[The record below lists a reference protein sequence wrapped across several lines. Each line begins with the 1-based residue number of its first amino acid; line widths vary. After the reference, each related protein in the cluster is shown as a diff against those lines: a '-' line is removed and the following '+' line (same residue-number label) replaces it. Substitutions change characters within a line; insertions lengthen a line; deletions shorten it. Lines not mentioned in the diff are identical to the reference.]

1 MRVTNNTAAVMNYDG
16 KAYGPGRSFEMSD
29 AHAAGRA
36 EKAMLESGALG
47 VKLGNKASEGLTVEQ
62 LKAVLTENKIEFDP
76 AAKKADLV
84 ALVDA
89 NVA

>member
-16 KAYGPGRSFEMSD
+16 KAYGPGSSFEMSD
-29 AHAAGRA
+29 KHASGRA
-36 EKAMLESGALG
+36 EKALFESNALG
-47 VKLGNKASEGLTVEQ
+47 VRLGSKASEGLTVEQ
-62 LKAVLTENKIEFDP
+62 LKAVLTERKIDFDP

-89 NVA
+89 NAA